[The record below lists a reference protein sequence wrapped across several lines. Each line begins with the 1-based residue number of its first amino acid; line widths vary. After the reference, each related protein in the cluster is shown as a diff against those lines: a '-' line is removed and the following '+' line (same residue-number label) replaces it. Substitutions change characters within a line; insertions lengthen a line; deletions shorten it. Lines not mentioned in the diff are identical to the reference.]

1 MRSATIARNYAQV
14 LLALAT
20 KANKVDAFAALISGV
35 AEAVRTDPILDRFLR
50 APQVSEAAKRDVL
63 RKALSG
69 KAPPTFVRFMEK
81 LVSNRR
87 QMLVPEIAIEF
98 ANLVDEA
105 EGRVHA
111 TVTVARKPADGEAAA
126 LSKRLS
132 QALGKEVVAHL
143 AVNPAI
149 LGGVIVRIGDTVM
162 DGSVRRRL
170 GALRHALV
178 NPGQ

>member
-1 MRSATIARNYAQV
+1 MRDATIARNYAQA

-20 KANKVDAFAALISGV
+20 KTKQVDVFAGLINGV
-35 AEAVRTDPILDRFLR
+35 SDAVRTDPILARFLR
-50 APQVSEAAKRDVL
+50 APQVSDVAKRDVL
-63 RKALSG
+63 RKALTG
-69 KAPPTFVRFMEK
+69 KAPTTFVRFMEK

-87 QMLVPEIAIEF
+87 QTLVPEIAVEF
-98 ANLVDEA
+98 ANLVDAA

-111 TVTVARKPADGEAAA
+111 TVTVARKPADGDAAS

-143 AVNPAI
+143 TVNPAI
-149 LGGVIVRIGDTVM
+149 LGGVVVRIGDTVM

-170 GALRHALV
+170 GALRHALG
-178 NPGQ
+178 NTRQ